1 LNNNNIDHQNHI
13 IIESIIGEEKISIR
27 RTEIQKLKS
36 GQYIMVEEEPC
47 IIKSTE
53 RSKSGKHGH
62 AKVRVVCVGV
72 FDNNKRSLT
81 IPSGHMVEVPEI
93 LKGSAQINFIED
105 NLINIMNLESYE
117 SIDVK
122 WPSDDDMINKLKE
135 LQADPG
141 KMGNSQ
147 VEYWQLAGK
156 TLINRVIMG

>member
-1 LNNNNIDHQNHI
+1 M
-13 IIESIIGEEKISIR
+13 SIR

-47 IIKSTE
+47 IIKATE

-81 IPSGHMVEVPEI
+81 IPSGHMVEIPEI
-93 LKGSAQINFIED
+93 IKGTAQINFIEEKS
-105 NLINIMNLESYE
+105 INIMDLETYE
-117 SIDVK
+117 SVDVN
-122 WPSDDDMINKLKE
+122 WPMEEDLKTKFKE
-135 LQADPG
+135 LKADPG
-141 KMGNSQ
+141 KMSLAQ

-156 TLINRVIMG
+156 TLINRVIIN

>member
-1 LNNNNIDHQNHI
+1 M
-13 IIESIIGEEKISIR
+13 SIR

-36 GQYIMVEEEPC
+36 GQYIMVDEEPC
-47 IIKSTE
+47 IIKATE

-81 IPSGHMVEVPEI
+81 IPSGHMVEIPEI
-93 LKGSAQINFIED
+93 IKGTAQINFIEG
-105 NLINIMNLESYE
+105 NSINIMDLETYE
-117 SIDVK
+117 SVDVN
-122 WPSDDDMINKLKE
+122 WPAEENLKTKIKE

-141 KMGNSQ
+141 KMSLAQ

-156 TLINRVIMG
+156 TLINRVIIN